1 MAITPSARTR
11 QIGDAAIAVLADQG
25 ARGLTHRA
33 VDQAAGLPPGTTSN
47 YARTRAAL
55 LTLTLARIDELDTAE
70 ATSGADVVD
79 VTNDADVVTGA
90 SGVSGTVLDGAVPDD
105 AVPDGAGVD
114 WAVPDGARPDGAG
127 PDGARVDG
135 AGVDRAGMADALADV
150 LATLLDRWIT
160 DPGARRRVLARFELA
175 LEATRR
181 PELRAAY
188 DEMGRAIRVQ
198 VVRLLAAAGSAHPER
213 DAWRL
218 IASVEGTAFYALA
231 GAGGAAAPSR
241 DELRAQVAG
250 LLAGLRGDG
259 RGAA

>member
-1 MAITPSARTR
+1 MAIAPSARTR
-11 QIGDAAIAVLADQG
+11 QIGDAAIAVLAEHG

-55 LTLTLARIDELDTAE
+55 LTLVLTRIDELDTAE
-70 ATSGADVVD
+70 A
-79 VTNDADVVTGA
+79 
-90 SGVSGTVLDGAVPDD
+90 
-105 AVPDGAGVD
+105 
-114 WAVPDGARPDGAG
+114 
-127 PDGARVDG
+127 VDG
-135 AGVDRAGMADALADV
+135 AGGVVDVNDVRGVNGVPEAELDGAGLDGAGLADV
-150 LATLLDRWIT
+150 LAALLDRWIT

-188 DEMGRAIRVQ
+188 DEMGRAIRGQ
-198 VVRLLAAAGSAHPER
+198 VARLLAAAGSAHPER
-213 DAWRL
+213 DAWTL

-231 GAGGAAAPSR
+231 GAGGAAVPSR

-250 LLAGLRGDG
+250 LLASLRGDG

>member
-11 QIGDAAIAVLADQG
+11 QVGDAAIAVLAEHG

-55 LTLTLARIDELDTAE
+55 LTLVLTRIDELDTAE
-70 ATSGADVVD
+70 AISGADDVD
-79 VTNDADVVTGA
+79 VTNGVIGVDVVSGA
-90 SGVSGTVLDGAVPDD
+90 TLDRAAPGGAAPGG
-105 AVPDGAGVD
+105 AAPGGAG
-114 WAVPDGARPDGAG
+114 PGGAGLGGAG
-127 PDGARVDG
+127 PDGAEV
-135 AGVDRAGMADALADV
+135 ADALADV

-160 DPGARRRVLARFELA
+160 DPGARQRVLARFELA

-188 DEMGRAIRVQ
+188 DEMGRDIRAQ

-213 DAWRL
+213 DAWTL

-231 GAGGAAAPSR
+231 GAGGAAVPSR
-241 DELRAQVAG
+241 DELRAQLTG
-250 LLAGLRGDG
+250 LLASLRGDG

>member
-11 QIGDAAIAVLADQG
+11 QVGDAAIAVLAEHG

-55 LTLTLARIDELDTAE
+55 LTLVLTRIDELDTAE
-70 ATSGADVVD
+70 ATGGVDVAD
-79 VTNDADVVTGA
+79 VTNDAGGVRGA
-90 SGVSGTVLDGAVPDD
+90 IGVFGAGLDGA
-105 AVPDGAGVD
+105 GL
-114 WAVPDGARPDGAG
+114 DGAG
-127 PDGARVDG
+127 PGGARL
-135 AGVDRAGMADALADV
+135 ADALADV
-150 LATLLDRWIT
+150 LAALLDRWIT
-160 DPGARRRVLARFELA
+160 DSGARRRVLARFELA

-188 DEMGRAIRVQ
+188 DEMGQAIRVQ
-198 VVRLLAAAGSAHPER
+198 VVELLAAAGSAHPER
-213 DAWRL
+213 DAWTL

-231 GAGGAAAPSR
+231 GAGGAAVPAR
-241 DELRAQVAG
+241 DELRAQVTG
-250 LLAGLRGDG
+250 LLASLRGDG